1 MCKVCLSLFLIKK
14 MTSRN
19 YKSWSKTSNEA
30 KELSTKFALFDSSN
44 GTQGVNPKL
53 GGEELKQLYESTPS
67 LHKYN
72 PRYFRQN
79 FKNLV
84 AAWEL
89 NKSLTTGRSK
99 YIFNSFIYFIS
110 ISIRCLIYQLF
121 LFRGRR

>member
-1 MCKVCLSLFLIKK
+1 MS
-14 MTSRN
+14 SEN

-30 KELSTKFALFDSSN
+30 KELITTFNLFDSSN
-44 GTQGVNPKL
+44 GAQGVDPKL
-53 GGEELKQLYESTPS
+53 QGAADIKQLYESTPS
-67 LHKYN
+67 LHKFN

-99 YIFNSFIYFIS
+99 YVYLFVLFILMFS
-110 ISIRCLIYQLF
+110 ITSSHC
-121 LFRGRR
+121 